1 MAFRV
6 KSAMMR
12 LKNFSEECLFQ
23 IIKRDKEPR
32 IKITVQAITINE
44 FDGVQSGMLIVL
56 YQAIPT
62 SAK

>member
-1 MAFRV
+1 
-6 KSAMMR
+6 MMR
-12 LKNFSEECLFQ
+12 PKVFSEEYLFH
-23 IIKRDKEPR
+23 IIKRDREPR
-32 IKITVQAITINE
+32 IKIIVQAITINE